1 MSLTESFTGSLAGT
15 RILIGISGGIAAYK
29 SAELV
34 RRLTERQ
41 AQVRVVMTDSA
52 KAFITP
58 LTLQAVSG
66 SPVSDT
72 LLDPAAEAGM
82 GHIEL
87 AKWAQLIVIAP
98 ASANTLARL
107 ATGLADDLLSTL
119 CLASP
124 AQLAVAPAMNQQ
136 MYAHPATQDNLAVL
150 AQRNTLIWGPGQ
162 GAQAC
167 GDIGSGRML
176 EPMELVGLIEDYF
189 APHAQPLAGIKLMLT
204 AGPTREALDPVRFI
218 SNHSS
223 GKMGFSLAAAA
234 AHLGAEVTLV
244 SGPVTLATPAGVT
257 RLEVESAAQMHATV
271 MAHIAE
277 QQIFIACAAVADYA
291 PKTVA
296 KQKIKKTADSDNMVI
311 ELVKNPDI
319 VAEVAALPN
328 KPFTV
333 GFAAET
339 HDLAQYARDKL
350 TRKGLDMIAANHIG
364 LTDHGFN
371 SDTNALSVFWSN
383 GQTELEL
390 ANKSALARQLLTLI
404 TEHYNDRS

>member
-1 MSLTESFTGSLAGT
+1 MSLTESFTGSLAGS

-29 SAELV
+29 TAELV

-66 SPVSDT
+66 APVSDT

-87 AKWAQLIVIAP
+87 AKWAQLIVVAP

-107 ATGLADDLLSTL
+107 ASGLADDLLSTL

-150 AQRNTLIWGPGQ
+150 AQRNTLVWGPGQ

-189 APHAQPLAGIKLMLT
+189 TPHAQPLAGIKLMLT

-234 AHLGAEVTLV
+234 AQLGAEVTLV
-244 SGPVTLATPAGVT
+244 SGPATLATPAGVT

-296 KQKIKKTADSDNMVI
+296 KQKIKKTADRDNMVI

-319 VAEVAALPN
+319 VADVAALPN

-364 LTDHGFN
+364 LADHGFN

-383 GQTELEL
+383 GQTELGL

>member
-66 SPVSDT
+66 APVSDT

-87 AKWAQLIVIAP
+87 AKWAQLIVVAP

-107 ATGLADDLLSTL
+107 ASGLADDLLSTL

-150 AQRNTLIWGPGQ
+150 AQRNTLVWGPGQ

-189 APHAQPLAGIKLMLT
+189 TPHAQPLAGIKLMLT

-234 AHLGAEVTLV
+234 AQLGAEVTLV

-296 KQKIKKTADSDNMVI
+296 KQKIKKTADRDNMVI

-319 VAEVAALPN
+319 VADVAALPN

-364 LTDHGFN
+364 LADQGFN

-404 TEHYNDRS
+404 IEHYNDRS

>member
-66 SPVSDT
+66 APVSDT

-87 AKWAQLIVIAP
+87 AKWAQLIVVAP

-107 ATGLADDLLSTL
+107 ASGLADDLLSTL

-150 AQRNTLIWGPGQ
+150 AQRNTLVWGPGQ

-189 APHAQPLAGIKLMLT
+189 TPHAQPLAGIKLMLT

-234 AHLGAEVTLV
+234 AQLGAEVTLV

-296 KQKIKKTADSDNMVI
+296 KQKIKKTADRDNMVI

-319 VAEVAALPN
+319 VADVAALPN

-350 TRKGLDMIAANHIG
+350 TRKGLDMIAANNVG

-390 ANKSALARQLLTLI
+390 ADKSALARQLLTLI
-404 TEHYNDRS
+404 TEHYYDRS

>member
-1 MSLTESFTGSLAGT
+1 MSLTESFTGSLAGS

-29 SAELV
+29 TAELV

-66 SPVSDT
+66 APVSDT

-87 AKWAQLIVIAP
+87 AKWAQLIVVAP

-107 ATGLADDLLSTL
+107 ASGLADDLLSTL

-150 AQRNTLIWGPGQ
+150 AQRNTLVWGPGQ

-189 APHAQPLAGIKLMLT
+189 TPHAQPLAGIKLMLT

-296 KQKIKKTADSDNMVI
+296 KQKIKKTADRDNMVI

-319 VAEVAALPN
+319 VADVAALPN

-364 LTDHGFN
+364 LADHGFN

-383 GQTELEL
+383 GQTELGL

>member
-1 MSLTESFTGSLAGT
+1 MSLTESFTGSLAGS

-29 SAELV
+29 TAELV

-66 SPVSDT
+66 APVSDT

-87 AKWAQLIVIAP
+87 AKWAQLIVVAP

-107 ATGLADDLLSTL
+107 ASGLADDLLSTL

-150 AQRNTLIWGPGQ
+150 AQRNTLVWGPGQ

-189 APHAQPLAGIKLMLT
+189 TPHAQPFAGIKLMLT

-234 AHLGAEVTLV
+234 AQLGAEVTLV

-296 KQKIKKTADSDNMVI
+296 KQKIKKTADRDNMVI

-319 VAEVAALPN
+319 VADVAALPN

-364 LTDHGFN
+364 LADHGFN

-383 GQTELEL
+383 GQTELGL

>member
-1 MSLTESFTGSLAGT
+1 MSLTESFTGSLAGS

-29 SAELV
+29 TAELV

-66 SPVSDT
+66 APVSDT

-87 AKWAQLIVIAP
+87 AKWAQLIVVAP

-107 ATGLADDLLSTL
+107 ASGLADDLLSTL

-150 AQRNTLIWGPGQ
+150 AQRNTLVWGPGQ

-189 APHAQPLAGIKLMLT
+189 TPHAQPLAGIKLMLT

-234 AHLGAEVTLV
+234 AQLGAEVTLV

-296 KQKIKKTADSDNMVI
+296 KQKIKKTADRDNMVI

-319 VAEVAALPN
+319 VADVAALPN

-364 LTDHGFN
+364 LADHGFN

-383 GQTELEL
+383 GQTELGL

>member
-1 MSLTESFTGSLAGT
+1 MSLTESFTGSLAGS

-29 SAELV
+29 TAELV

-66 SPVSDT
+66 APVSDT

-87 AKWAQLIVIAP
+87 AKWAQLIVVAP

-107 ATGLADDLLSTL
+107 ASGLADDLLSTL

-150 AQRNTLIWGPGQ
+150 AQRNTLVWGPGQ

-189 APHAQPLAGIKLMLT
+189 TPHAQPLAGIKLMLT

-234 AHLGAEVTLV
+234 AQLGAEVTLV

-296 KQKIKKTADSDNMVI
+296 KQKIKKTADRDNMVI

-319 VAEVAALPN
+319 VADVAALPN

-364 LTDHGFN
+364 LADHGFN

-383 GQTELEL
+383 GQTELGL

-404 TEHYNDRS
+404 TEHYNDRF

>member
-1 MSLTESFTGSLAGT
+1 MSLTESFTGSLAGS

-29 SAELV
+29 TAELV

-66 SPVSDT
+66 APVSDT

-87 AKWAQLIVIAP
+87 AKWAQLIVVAP

-107 ATGLADDLLSTL
+107 ASGLADDLLSTL

-150 AQRNTLIWGPGQ
+150 AQRNTLVWGPGQ

-189 APHAQPLAGIKLMLT
+189 TPHAQPLAGIKLMLT

-234 AHLGAEVTLV
+234 AQLGAEVTLV

-271 MAHIAE
+271 MARIAE

-296 KQKIKKTADSDNMVI
+296 KQKIKKTADRDNMVI

-319 VAEVAALPN
+319 VADVAALPN

-364 LTDHGFN
+364 LADHGFN

-383 GQTELEL
+383 GQTELGL